1 MVSWFWDPILQLG
14 TDIPAEASGFCF
26 PSGKVLALKF
36 LAVALFPEEAESM
49 HGFVGL

>member
-1 MVSWFWDPILQLG
+1 MSWFWEPILQLG
-14 TDIPAEASGFCF
+14 TDIPAEVSVFYF